1 MRTLS
6 WAGDSI
12 QGSCSSAFGADSRAS
27 AVLTSWA
34 CRNIGWVPLT
44 RSTVLG
50 LASRCGAWQRR
61 SGDHLPAVRHGEDL
75 EYAREH
81 DEPLVALDG

>member
-1 MRTLS
+1 M
-6 WAGDSI
+6 
-12 QGSCSSAFGADSRAS
+12 
-27 AVLTSWA
+27 
-34 CRNIGWVPLT
+34 T
-44 RSTVLG
+44 RSTLLG

-75 EYAREH
+75 EYAREA